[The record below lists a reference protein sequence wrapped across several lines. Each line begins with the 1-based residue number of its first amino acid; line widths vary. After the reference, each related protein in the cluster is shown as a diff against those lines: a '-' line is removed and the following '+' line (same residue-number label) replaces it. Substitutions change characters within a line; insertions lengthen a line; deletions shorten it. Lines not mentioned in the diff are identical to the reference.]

1 MSVVDYEV
9 DIVSP
14 LRDALSQ
21 IEGVQVFRFLDSTLA
36 LEHFKLNQSA
46 YNLIL
51 SDFRIPIMDGIE
63 LLKIVKAM
71 KPSIKTLLISTFE
84 VKDLEEANCVD
95 SFLQKPITIPDLK
108 LMRLRLK

>member
-1 MSVVDYEV
+1 
-9 DIVSP
+9 
-14 LRDALSQ
+14 
-21 IEGVQVFRFLDSTLA
+21 
-36 LEHFKLNQSA
+36 
-46 YNLIL
+46 
-51 SDFRIPIMDGIE
+51 MDGIE